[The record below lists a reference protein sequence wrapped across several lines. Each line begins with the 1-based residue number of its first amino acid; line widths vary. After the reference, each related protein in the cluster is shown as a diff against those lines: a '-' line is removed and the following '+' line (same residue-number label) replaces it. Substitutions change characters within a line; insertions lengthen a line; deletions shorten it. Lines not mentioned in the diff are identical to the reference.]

1 MGAYDYKCTVN
12 TCADSAKTD
21 RSLCDAHSE
30 EYHNA
35 PYYYQDWIKIKN
47 NSEVV
52 STRFKSDAERAK
64 QIVLD
69 TIEKRIKTSS
79 KQRIIAYKKAVSII
93 EVWARAEKNCISQ
106 HQLAFEMKGC
116 AYSWDTLSA
125 DLVNMGEFTLEDGCI
140 CWFNKSEEKEPE
152 PKTSC
157 CPYPR
162 CFCEQPYL
170 PPDKV

>member
-12 TCADSAKTD
+12 TCADSARTD

-47 NSEVV
+47 NSEAV

-69 TIEKRIKTSS
+69 TIENRIKTSN
-79 KQRIIAYKKAVSII
+79 KQRVIAYKKAVSII
-93 EVWARAEKNCISQ
+93 EVWARAEKSCISHQ
-106 HQLAFEMKGC
+106 QLAFEMRGC
-116 AYSWDTLSA
+116 NYSFAELSI
-125 DLVNMGEFTLEDGCI
+125 DLVSMGEFTLEDGFI
-140 CWFNKSEEKEPE
+140 CWYRSDREQEEHK
-152 PKTSC
+152 
-157 CPYPR
+157 R
-162 CFCEQPYL
+162 
-170 PPDKV
+170 

>member
-47 NSEVV
+47 NSEEV
-52 STRFKSDAERAK
+52 STSFKSDAERAK
-64 QIVLD
+64 QILLD

-93 EVWARAEKNCISQ
+93 EVWAKAEKSCISQ
-106 HQLAFEMKGC
+106 HQLAFEMRGC
-116 AYSWDTLSA
+116 TYSWDTLST
-125 DLVNMGEFTLEDGCI
+125 DLVKIGKFTLEEECI
-140 CWFNKSEEKEPE
+140 YWFNKTEEKESRCE
-152 PKTSC
+152 FTKDD
-157 CPYPR
+157 CPYPY
-162 CFCEQPYL
+162 CTHNGEL
-170 PPDKV
+170 G